1 MKMIYCH
8 ENSPHGNIC
17 GIELFVEKVTPTR
30 RAIPARRRRTT
41 SLAMYKCALTVIL
54 HAVYI
59 MLMTKK
65 VAEIGGRVL
74 ANRNIKRAKLHV
86 RGRRFGRNTSRQNG
100 IE

>member
-1 MKMIYCH
+1 M
-8 ENSPHGNIC
+8 
-17 GIELFVEKVTPTR
+17 R
-30 RAIPARRRRTT
+30 RASDLLIRTT
-41 SLAMYKCALTVIL
+41 PPAALFPPAGGAQHCEAMYKCALTVIL

-65 VAEIGGRVL
+65 VAEVKENIS
-74 ANRNIKRAKLHV
+74 ANRKVKRAKLHV